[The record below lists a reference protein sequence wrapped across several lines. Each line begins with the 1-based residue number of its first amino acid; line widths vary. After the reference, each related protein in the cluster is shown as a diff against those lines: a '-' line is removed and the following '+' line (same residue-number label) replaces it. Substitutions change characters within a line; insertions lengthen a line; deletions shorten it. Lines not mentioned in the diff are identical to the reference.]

1 MHSWLEGN
9 NSHTGSAP
17 EISTG
22 CDFGNK
28 GKELE
33 IDSTADCSMSDK
45 TSLLHRKLQQ
55 LKKQFRPFVVYAAG
69 PEDQL
74 LPSDNPSMNNISVI
88 TYDSKGPVINLNCAA
103 KNRTDGKLITCRHLS
118 YAFAT
123 GGFGVKINSSQ
134 GVAKEP
140 GGKFNA
146 IASIDSLQ
154 NNAAIKTDQ
163 QLEKISPFW
172 AIPRVAIYFD
182 AEHFGQA
189 LYDLWINKGVS
200 EQPSQGKPSKTWL
213 LETENHAMAIRLVPT
228 AELAIKIVWYDPN
241 FTTIVRQVIVMNEE
255 VLQQLTLD
263 QFLPMLNQTAY
274 AIDQGRAGVLMSPD
288 TVEVEHDSNV
298 TIFAALTPSLLHL
311 LMEHGQLNN
320 SSMGSLK
327 TTLSQVRSD
336 NPHKLI
342 MLLAAKSKYGTP
354 GLYKALQNGYHE
366 AISAYIEAIKWLQDI
381 IEPEVIE
388 ELLAAKKITGPPGFY
403 IALQCG
409 HCKAISAYVEGIKQ
423 LRDIIKPEVLKALLA
438 AKSEDGVSG
447 LFIALQNGDHEAVR
461 AYLGGIKQFR
471 DIFGPRVIWELL
483 AAKMGDVIPGLFM
496 ALQKGHQKAIRVYLE
511 GIKQFIDIIG
521 PEAIKELLAAK
532 TEDGV
537 PGLFVALQNGHH
549 EAISAYIEVIKQLR
563 DMLGPEFIKELLAAK
578 TRDETPGLFKALGY
592 GHWEA
597 VSAYIEGIKQFQ
609 DILEPEVLWE
619 LLIAK
624 DKYGNPGFFVAQI
637 LDKEK
642 AIRAYVK
649 GVKQFGG
656 VAPKVIKELLVSV
669 GGNLESTSRPL
680 RN

>member
-9 NSHTGSAP
+9 NSHAGSAP
-17 EISTG
+17 AISIG
-22 CDFGNK
+22 RDLSNK

-33 IDSTADCSMSDK
+33 IDSTADCSTSDK
-45 TSLLHRKLQQ
+45 TSLLQRKLQQ
-55 LKKQFRPFVVYAAG
+55 LKKQFRPFVVYTAG
-69 PEDQL
+69 PEAQL
-74 LPSDNPSMNNISVI
+74 LPSDNPSMNNVSVI

-103 KNRTDGKLITCRHLS
+103 KNRTDGKLIACRHLS

-123 GGFGVKINSSQ
+123 GGFGVKTNSSQ
-134 GVAKEP
+134 GVPKEP

-146 IASIDSLQ
+146 VASIDNLQ
-154 NNAAIKTDQ
+154 NNAAIKTEQ
-163 QLEKISPFW
+163 QLKKISPCW
-172 AIPRVAIYFD
+172 AIPRVAVYFD

-189 LYDLWINKGVS
+189 LYDVWINKGVS

-213 LETENHAMAIRLVPT
+213 LETENHAMAIKLVPT
-228 AELAIKIVWYDPN
+228 AEPAIKIVWYDPN
-241 FTTIVRQVIVMNEE
+241 FTTIVRRVIVMNEE

-274 AIDQGRAGVLMSPD
+274 AIDQGRAGVLMSAD
-288 TVEVEHDSNV
+288 NVEVEHDSNV
-298 TIFAALTPSLLHL
+298 TIFAAFTPSLLHL

-320 SSMGSLK
+320 SSMGSPK
-327 TTLSQVRSD
+327 TALSQVWRD

-342 MLLAAKSKYGTP
+342 MLLAAKSERGTP
-354 GLYKALQNGYHE
+354 GLHMALQNGHHE

-388 ELLAAKKITGPPGFY
+388 ELLAAKKITGTPGFY

-409 HCKAISAYVEGIKQ
+409 HLKAISAYVEGIKQ
-423 LRDIIKPEVLKALLA
+423 LRDIIKPEVLKELLA
-438 AKSEDGVSG
+438 AKTESGVPG
-447 LFIALQNGDHEAVR
+447 LFMALQNGNHEAVR
-461 AYLGGIKQFR
+461 AYVEGIKQFQ

-483 AAKMGDVIPGLFM
+483 AAKTGDGITGLFM
-496 ALQKGHQKAIRVYLE
+496 ALQDGHQKAISVYLE
-511 GIKQFIDIIG
+511 GIKQFVDIIG

-532 TEDGV
+532 TEDGA
-537 PGLFVALQNGHH
+537 PGLFVALQEGHH

-578 TRDETPGLFKALGY
+578 TRDETPGLCMAQGK

-597 VSAYIEGIKQFQ
+597 VSAYIDGIKQFQ
-609 DILEPEVLWE
+609 DMLEPEVIWE

-624 DKYGNPGFFVAQI
+624 NKHGKPGFFVAQI
-637 LDKEK
+637 LDQEK

-656 VAPKVIKELLVSV
+656 VVPKVIKELLVSV
-669 GGNLESTSRPL
+669 GGNPESPS
-680 RN
+680 